1 MPTCPVE
8 IRAGGEIW
16 VKPVFGYSDPA
27 GHWRQRLGDGLAH
40 NLNLVIAKAAHGQ
53 LAARHLVRLTPDSLI
68 ARLTG
73 RSEMEVNSYHHQSV
87 HRPGKDL
94 RVVAVSPD
102 GVIEALEDATGRFV
116 VGVQW
121 HPERGWREDPVSQ
134 ALFSALI
141 EQAHLRY
148 NGAK

>member
-1 MPTCPVE
+1 MAGKTEVNHRPGREVTEAHAVRIAPGSRLASIAPHADE
-8 IRAGGEIW
+8 IA
-16 VKPVFGYSDPA
+16 VNSSHHQAAAVV
-27 GHWRQRLGDGLAH
+27 GDGLRATA
-40 NLNLVIAKAAHGQ
+40 ICPA
-53 LAARHLVRLTPDSLI
+53 
-68 ARLTG
+68 
-73 RSEMEVNSYHHQSV
+73 
-87 HRPGKDL
+87 
-94 RVVAVSPD
+94 D

-121 HPERGWREDPVSQ
+121 HPERGWRGDPVSQ